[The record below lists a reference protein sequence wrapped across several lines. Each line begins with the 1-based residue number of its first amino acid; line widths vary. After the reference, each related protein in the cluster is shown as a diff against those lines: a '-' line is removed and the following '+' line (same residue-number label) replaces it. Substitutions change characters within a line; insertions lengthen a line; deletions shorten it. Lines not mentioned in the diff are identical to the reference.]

1 MGEYILFTSRRM
13 TMPSTSVHLPHD
25 LVVTLD
31 ALAARRRV
39 SRNRLILEA
48 CECLVQQDA
57 GEWPEGFFAN
67 DDLSAADLRE
77 LRAAGRA
84 LEAASHRLRRNR
96 RGSPFT

>member
-1 MGEYILFTSRRM
+1 
-13 TMPSTSVHLPHD
+13 MPSTSVHLPLD
-25 LVVTLD
+25 LVATLD

-48 CECLVQQDA
+48 CERLVQQDA
-57 GEWPEGFFAN
+57 GEWPEDFFAN

-84 LEAASHRLRRNR
+84 LESATRRQRHNR
-96 RGSPFT
+96 RRSPFT

>member
-1 MGEYILFTSRRM
+1 
-13 TMPSTSVHLPHD
+13 MPSTSVHLPHD
-25 LVVTLD
+25 LVATLD

-67 DDLSAADLRE
+67 DDLSAADLRK

-84 LEAASHRLRRNR
+84 LEAASHRLRCNR

>member
-1 MGEYILFTSRRM
+1 
-13 TMPSTSVHLPHD
+13 MPSTSVHLPHD

>member
-1 MGEYILFTSRRM
+1 
-13 TMPSTSVHLPHD
+13 MPSTSVHLPQD
-25 LVVTLD
+25 LVATLD

-48 CECLVQQDA
+48 CEHLVRQDA

-84 LEAASHRLRRNR
+84 LEAATRRQPRNR
-96 RGSPFT
+96 RRSPFT

>member
-1 MGEYILFTSRRM
+1 
-13 TMPSTSVHLPHD
+13 MPSTSVHLPQD
-25 LVVTLD
+25 LVATLD

-48 CECLVQQDA
+48 CERLVQQDA

-77 LRAAGRA
+77 LRAAGRT
-84 LEAASHRLRRNR
+84 LEAVARRMRRNR
-96 RGSPFT
+96 RRSPFI

>member
-1 MGEYILFTSRRM
+1 
-13 TMPSTSVHLPHD
+13 MPSTSVHLPQD
-25 LVVTLD
+25 LVATLD

-48 CECLVQQDA
+48 CERLVHQDA

-67 DDLSAADLRE
+67 DDLPAADLRE

-84 LEAASHRLRRNR
+84 LEAAARRLRRNR
-96 RGSPFT
+96 RRSPFT

>member
-1 MGEYILFTSRRM
+1 
-13 TMPSTSVHLPHD
+13 MPSTSVHLPHD

-96 RGSPFT
+96 RRSPFT

>member
-1 MGEYILFTSRRM
+1 
-13 TMPSTSVHLPHD
+13 MPSTSVHLPRN
-25 LVVTLD
+25 LVASLD

-48 CECLVQQDA
+48 CERLVQQDA
-57 GEWPEGFFAN
+57 GEWPQGFFTN

-84 LEAASHRLRRNR
+84 LEATTRRLRRNR